1 MKVKKRKR
9 KKYDPLYPGAN
20 PPWKP
25 GQSGNPKGR
34 PVGSGS
40 FKTLIRHLLNV
51 KVPPKK
57 GTKEFRT
64 IKDELAEIAIA
75 RAKKGDFAFW
85 QKVIDLHELRQV
97 NEDEL
102 NEFIDVV
109 FSVVKKHVAALEGGK
124 EAMEAIARDL
134 NRKDGNE

>member
-1 MKVKKRKR
+1 MKVRKRATR
-9 KKYDPLYPGAN
+9 KKYDPYRPGMK

-25 GQSGNPKGR
+25 GQSGNPSGR

-51 KVPPKK
+51 QVPPRK

-64 IKDELAEIAIA
+64 IKDELADIAVK

-85 QKVIDLHELRQV
+85 AKVIDLYELRQV
-97 NEDEL
+97 NEEEL
-102 NEFIDVV
+102 TEFIDIV
-109 FSVVKKHVAALEGGK
+109 FSIVKKHVESLEGGR
-124 EAMEAIARDL
+124 EALAAIARDL
-134 NRKDGNE
+134 NRKEP